1 MGTSIVSPK
10 SKTLVPDTTS
20 ADDDSIAAAQTPG
33 GAGDLTLAGT
43 ASSFADA
50 GVGLSVTVTGDGATD
65 LRATN
70 FTITGTNALGISA
83 SEVLAGPNGAATVT
97 STLKYNTVT
106 QIAVSGGTTT
116 AVRAGNAAGSGGSE
130 QTIFAGRTRLR
141 ELFGD
146 DLFIRTS
153 KGMIP
158 TPVANQIIK
167 DVRSALSLIQ
177 NTISETEKFDP
188 ATAEMTFKISIGD
201 SSEYRLLPLLVKELA
216 EVAPKIKVETYL
228 TPRKDAPRELSSGT
242 IDFSID
248 PPVHSDPHL
257 KHEKI
262 YEEDYVMIVRKDHP
276 ILQKSEISLEDYL
289 NLSHIH
295 ISNRKTGLGHVDMTL
310 YRMGLSRDISLRAQ
324 HFLVAPY
331 IVEQLSLIHI

>member
-1 MGTSIVSPK
+1 MNLK
-10 SKTLVPDTTS
+10 E
-20 ADDDSIAAAQTPG
+20 
-33 GAGDLTLAGT
+33 
-43 ASSFADA
+43 
-50 GVGLSVTVTGDGATD
+50 TD
-65 LRATN
+65 LNLFIAFDVIYTEKN
-70 FTITGTNALGISA
+70 LTKAGQVLGITQPAVSNALS
-83 SEVLAGPNGAATVT
+83 
-97 STLKYNTVT
+97 
-106 QIAVSGGTTT
+106 
-116 AVRAGNAAGSGGSE
+116 
-130 QTIFAGRTRLR
+130 RLR

-188 ATAEMTFKISIGD
+188 SIAEMTFKISIGD
-201 SSEYRLLPLLVKELA
+201 SSEYRLLPLLIKELA
-216 EVAPKIKVETYL
+216 EIAPKIKVETYL

-257 KHEKI
+257 RHEKI

-276 ILQKSEISLEDYL
+276 ILNLKEITIEDYL
-289 NLSHIH
+289 KLSHIH
-295 ISNRKTGLGHVDMTL
+295 ISNRKTGLGHVDMAL
-310 YRMGLSRDISLRAQ
+310 YRLGLSRDISLRAQ

-331 IVEQLSLIHI
+331 IVEQSDLAITTTKGFAVDRDLAWRELPFEIEPLILHLYWHEAKDSDPSTKWMKDLMLKTYGKLQKVI